1 MEKYK
6 FSKKD
11 AGPIDQ
17 VDAKRWIEKYKAKH
31 KDGIHAYFFGT
42 DIIRKIIDNPEA
54 VGMRIY
60 YAYGDEDKSQMVLIG
75 AREDGTN
82 IWPEG
87 GKDDGGGTV
96 ADGGRPC
103 PPYC

>member
-17 VDAKRWIEKYKAKH
+17 VDAQRWIEKYKAKH

-42 DIIRKIIDNPEA
+42 DIIRKILDHPEA

-60 YAYGDEDKSQMVLIG
+60 FAYGDGDKSQMVLVG
-75 AREDGTN
+75 SREDGTN
-82 IWPEG
+82 IWPSG

-96 ADGGRPC
+96 ADSGRPC